1 MLLLKPTAL
10 FFCVFIA
17 FNSLAQ
23 PPKPPNEN
31 KVRLIFNG
39 DFGQKL
45 LFFKPREFPYEVE
58 RTHKKVVRSM
68 DKWVKLDLV
77 IKKKT
82 RFLAEKIMYG
92 EPRMVSV
99 GGFEFSLNQ
108 DNPWVSDQGFFYGRA
123 NMKDLFELS
132 PVSHMAG
139 EYYCEAYVSWTVVDM
154 PDWLVKVNL
163 KERQN
168 RLLKR
173 AYESQ
178 KRPFEKRIHLIYREK
193 KWQLW
198 DEKGEQKLF

>member
-1 MLLLKPTAL
+1 MAL
-10 FFCVFIA
+10 IACLFIA
-17 FNSLAQ
+17 STSFAQ
-23 PPKPPNEN
+23 KPKVPDEN
-31 KVRLIFNG
+31 VVRLIFNESL
-39 DFGQKL
+39 GQKL
-45 LFFKPREFPYEVE
+45 LFFKPRKLPYEVE
-58 RTHKKVVRSM
+58 RTHKKLVRSM
-68 DKWVKLDLV
+68 EKWVNLDLI

-108 DNPWVSDQGFFYGRA
+108 DNPWVSEQGFFYGRA

-132 PVSHMAG
+132 AVSFIAD

-154 PDWLVKVNL
+154 PDWLPKVNL

-173 AYESQ
+173 AFESH

-198 DEKGEQKLF
+198 DEKGEQTLF